1 MQRPIPTVV
10 DLFCGAGGL
19 SLGFHAAGCRILAGA
34 DTDGV
39 ALRTFKRNFALLQPG
54 ETPCA
59 PEGLDLAS
67 ASPETDLLESGQ
79 RPDILVGGPPC
90 QGFSRI
96 GRAKLAS
103 LGGTDSGSDPRN
115 SLVRKFIE
123 FARSWQPRAVL
134 MENVPEMLSLRGQ
147 NHADEAARELEAS
160 GYRVGH
166 AVLNSV
172 WYGVPQFRERLF
184 VLGIRRDLGVE
195 PGMPPATHEAEL
207 PSGYLHSR
215 TTWTAELPFLETFR
229 LPVPRADVAATATT
243 VSGALDDLPFV
254 DDHLEPETAR
264 PRGMY
269 ARPLNYRT
277 VPHSGYAHLMRA
289 WPGFPG
295 RDHVQDQVFRRTP
308 RDHETFRLMRHGDR
322 YPEAHRIAVERLSRK
337 IASMSPETVPAEGT
351 PEHEALKKKFVPPY
365 PAAIFRDKWRK
376 LIPDQPS
383 WTVPAHLSRDSY
395 SHIHHD
401 SEQARSISVREA
413 ARLQSFPDGFVFSG
427 NMGDCYRQIGNAVPP
442 LLAWAIACHVLEL
455 VGFGSRRVRW
465 EEGDCGNTRKQF
477 RSLAAGSLDI
487 VDAEAST
494 REQHEQ

>member
-1 MQRPIPTVV
+1 M
-10 DLFCGAGGL
+10 DEA
-19 SLGFHAAGCRILAGA
+19 
-34 DTDGV
+34 
-39 ALRTFKRNFALLQPG
+39 ALRTFTRNFTLLQP
-54 ETPCA
+54 EAA
-59 PEGLDLAS
+59 PRVPGGLDLAS
-67 ASPETDLLESGQ
+67 ASPETDILERGH

-103 LGGTDSGSDPRN
+103 LGGSDAGSDPRN
-115 SLVRKFIE
+115 SLFRKFME
-123 FARSWQPRAVL
+123 FARIWQPLAVL
-134 MENVPEMLSLRGQ
+134 MENVPDMLSLRGQ
-147 NHADEAARELEAS
+147 NHADEAARALEEC

-184 VLGIRRDLGVE
+184 MLGIRRDLGVE

-207 PSGYLHSR
+207 PLGYFHSR
-215 TTWTAELPFLETFR
+215 ATWTAEFPFLRNFR
-229 LPVPRADVAATATT
+229 LPVPRTEVPAPSTT
-243 VSGALDDLPFV
+243 VSRALDDLPFV
-254 DDHLEPETAR
+254 DDHLEPATAR

-269 ARPLNYRT
+269 ARPLPYRSA
-277 VPHSGYAHLMRA
+277 PHSGYPRLMRA
-289 WPGFPG
+289 WPGFQG

-322 YPEAHRIAVERLSRK
+322 YPEAHRIAMQRLSEE
-337 IASMSPETVPAEGT
+337 IAGMSPEVVPAEGT
-351 PEHEALKKKFVPPY
+351 PEHEALVRKFVPPY
-365 PAAIFRDKWRK
+365 PETIFRDKWRK

-455 VGFGSRRVRW
+455 VGFKSRRVEW
-465 EEGDCGNTRKQF
+465 EDVASSPSQNSGNSETGIEMASGQGQQPSPYHLEFDRGLVV
-477 RSLAAGSLDI
+477 RELA
-487 VDAEAST
+487 
-494 REQHEQ
+494 EQ